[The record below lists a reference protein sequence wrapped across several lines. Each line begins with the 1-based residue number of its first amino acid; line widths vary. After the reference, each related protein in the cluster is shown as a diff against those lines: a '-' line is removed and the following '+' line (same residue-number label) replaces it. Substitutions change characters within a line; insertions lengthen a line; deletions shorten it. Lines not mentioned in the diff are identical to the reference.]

1 MAMPNHV
8 VVVVVTVAVVVAVV
22 ADGSLL
28 KHAVRLLATRG
39 VGVSQS
45 LVNGRTLGRDKSVY
59 PPRDLWQAGSCSCV
73 DLQRYFLFQEL
84 R

>member
-1 MAMPNHV
+1 MPNHV
-8 VVVVVTVAVVVAVV
+8 VVVIVTVAVVVAVV

-45 LVNGRTLGRDKSVY
+45 LVNGRTLGQEI
-59 PPRDLWQAGSCSCV
+59 DLSTHPAIRGKPGRARVLTYSGTF
-73 DLQRYFLFQEL
+73 YF
-84 R
+84 RS